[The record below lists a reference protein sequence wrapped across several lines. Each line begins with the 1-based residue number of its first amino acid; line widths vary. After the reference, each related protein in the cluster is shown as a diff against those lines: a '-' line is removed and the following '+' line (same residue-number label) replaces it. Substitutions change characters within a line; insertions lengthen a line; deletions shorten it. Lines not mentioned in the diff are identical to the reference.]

1 MVMSVPEV
9 PRETQRFIIALA
21 LIIGFFAVFAYIF
34 HTTRDVEV
42 AKTVLTVLSGAISTI
57 IAFFFGVKTGERT
70 MEARR

>member
-1 MVMSVPEV
+1 MSVPEV